1 MPNHQ
6 EFRRVSK
13 IWIFALAIL
22 GTAISALALYEHVIY
37 RAGLATGPSFCNI
50 SKHINCEAVN
60 ASDWSLILGL
70 PIASYGL
77 FFYVA
82 VLGLLSISGADK
94 GLSGERANRVV
105 FLGGLLGSLASL
117 ALFAISEFIIGAL
130 CLMCMVLYLVSF
142 GLLAVS
148 WWGSGASFVDNF
160 KGGLREVATFV
171 ISIFAGRKEAVAG
184 VVSLLAWGALAALSP
199 IVAREVALL
208 TRGGAPRESLAVTDP
223 VKAWRAEK
231 IVEILTVTNQGAF
244 GDYLKGDASAPIQ
257 VIEFAD
263 FECPGCRMFY
273 SALTPILERFKGQYG
288 FVFKNYPLD
297 AECNPGITSKFHEN
311 SCFAAN
317 FTKCA
322 GEQGRFWEGVDYAFT
337 DPVLELDATRSEQG
351 LSAAQIREQLLT
363 GAANSIGLDLEG
375 LKECISSGRHF
386 EKIKGEIK
394 EADALGLRST
404 PSIWV
409 NGRRVETPTPDALE
423 KIFEAILRERGV
435 AIPERE

>member
-1 MPNHQ
+1 LT
-6 EFRRVSK
+6 
-13 IWIFALAIL
+13 IALAIL
-22 GTAISALALYEHVIY
+22 GTAISGLALYEHVIY
-37 RAGLATGPSFCNI
+37 RNGLATGPSFCNI

-82 VLGLLSISGADK
+82 VLGLMSISGADK

-105 FLGGLLGSLASL
+105 FLGGLFGSLASIG
-117 ALFAISEFIIGAL
+117 LFAISEFIIGAL
-130 CLMCMVLYLVSF
+130 CLMCMALYLVSF
-142 GLLAVS
+142 ALLAVS
-148 WWGSGASFVDNF
+148 WWGSGAGFFDNL
-160 KGGLREVATFV
+160 KGGFRELTAFLANLVR
-171 ISIFAGRKEAVAG
+171 GRKEAIAG
-184 VVSLLAWGALAALSP
+184 VISLAAWGSLAAASP
-199 IVAREVALL
+199 VVAREVALMA
-208 TRGGAPRESLAVTDP
+208 RGGANQGSLAVTDP
-223 VKAWRAEK
+223 VKAWRVQPLVQISVDTTK
-231 IVEILTVTNQGAF
+231 GAF
-244 GDYLKGDASAPIQ
+244 GDYLKGDASAPIY

-297 AECNPGITSKFHEN
+297 AECNSGITSKFHEN

-337 DPVLELDATRSEQG
+337 DPALELDSTRNEPG
-351 LSAAQIREQLLT
+351 LSVEQIRERLLT
-363 GAANSIGLDLEG
+363 GAASSIGLDLEG
-375 LKECISSGRHF
+375 LKECMNSGRHV